1 MISTKKNPNFP
12 SWIQIFAFGELIEEV
27 EGRAKAVRLATK
39 IAKEHKQTHVNH
51 MGQMMKID

>member
-12 SWIQIFAFGELIEEV
+12 SWIQVFAFGKPIDEV
-27 EGRAKAVRLATK
+27 EGRAKAVRLATQ

-51 MGQMMKID
+51 LGEMVKIN